1 MRIRLTAALLLPLG
15 AGINAQPANAPRF
28 EVASIKPSPALPS
41 SGDYSSGVSSRNGL
55 MRGVNAT
62 LKRYIMG
69 AYAIGPNQVVG
80 GPDWLD
86 TDRFDITAKAEDPA
100 GDAQPAG
107 DHELMAMLQTLL
119 AERFKLATHRES
131 RPIEAYV
138 LEVAKNGPKLE
149 KSEGGTSSTDN
160 GRGNLAVKN
169 TTLDRF
175 AQVLSRQM
183 DLPVVNHTGLEGAYN
198 MQLKWSLDSAKA
210 DGPSVFTAIQEQ
222 LGLRL
227 RAQKTPIEVIVID
240 HAEKPTEN

>member
-1 MRIRLTAALLLPLG
+1 MRHLVAPILALSLG
-15 AGINAQPANAPRF
+15 ATMWAQAADTPKF
-28 EVASIKPSPALPS
+28 EVAAIKPSPALPS
-41 SGDYSSGVSSRNGL
+41 SGDFTSGISSRDGL

-86 TDRFDITAKAEDPA
+86 TDRFDITAKAEPPV
-100 GDAQPAG
+100 GDGKPAG

-119 AERFKLATHRES
+119 AERFKLATHRDQKT
-131 RPIEAYV
+131 IEAYV
-138 LEVAKNGPKLE
+138 LEVAKGGPKLE
-149 KSEGGTSSTDN
+149 KSEGGTSRTDN
-160 GRGNLAVKN
+160 GRGNLAIKN
-169 TTLDRF
+169 TTMDRF

-198 MQLKWSLDSAKA
+198 LQLKWSFDTTKG

-227 RAQKTPIEVIVID
+227 KAQKT
-240 HAEKPTEN
+240 